1 MRVLLDK
8 IRMYISPYARDTEL
22 WFTTFHIQAFGY
34 AQYSVDIRDKVFGSG
49 PNKICGRQPLKNLK
63 GYSLL
68 KQTISPSNFL
78 KAIFHRF
85 YLVHS

>member
-1 MRVLLDK
+1 
-8 IRMYISPYARDTEL
+8 MYISPYARDTEL

-63 GYSLL
+63 G
-68 KQTISPSNFL
+68 
-78 KAIFHRF
+78 
-85 YLVHS
+85 